1 MQCFNAAIAALQ
13 ASPADTATALGA
25 LGGVDW
31 TGIGIMVSHP
41 VYLQLLRRLDPSYDR
56 VVLGAQGNPVWPLM
70 DVVPQFNA
78 IKGGTWNQKTIDQL
92 QSMRNHD
99 LKDLNGRLNAMSR
112 ALERIT
118 TRINALH

>member
-1 MQCFNAAIAALQ
+1 
-13 ASPADTATALGA
+13 
-25 LGGVDW
+25 
-31 TGIGIMVSHP
+31 
-41 VYLQLLRRLDPSYDR
+41 
-56 VVLGAQGNPVWPLM
+56 M

-118 TRINALH
+118 PQIAALN